1 MQGGPI
7 RPPARS
13 AEPQDYNLYV
23 RCDPAGLFAI
33 VRYARRLRGE
43 HARPHPDRS
52 VRLFGD
58 RIGWTIDGR
67 AHDRP
72 LDDIAEIRLIAGP
85 MFGCSVRFRDAYRLL
100 ISKGDGLGPADRQ
113 RSTRYRDFVLHLHE
127 SLLLSSPGRISLR
140 YLYRPD
146 RSSIR
151 FLHRPNTAGLGI
163 YLLAIAAWSAPVLFF
178 GYGGKFS
185 PARPGLLLAHPPSD
199 PWFWLLALLD
209 LVAVFVTTL
218 VFTLTTSVPYD
229 PNAIPDRLLP
239 GEAEG
244 S

>member
-1 MQGGPI
+1 M
-7 RPPARS
+7 AR
-13 AEPQDYNLYV
+13 AGEPEDYDLYV
-23 RCDPAGLFAI
+23 LSDAAGLSAI
-33 VRYARRLRGE
+33 GRYARRLLGERARRRPFSNSDRG
-43 HARPHPDRS
+43 

-58 RIGWTIDGR
+58 RIGWMIGGR

-85 MFGCSVRFRDAYRLL
+85 MFGCDILFRDAYRLL
-100 ISKGDGLGPADRQ
+100 ISDGAGLGSADWQ

-127 SLLLSSPGRISLR
+127 SLLLRSAGRISLR

-151 FLHRPNTAGLGI
+151 FLRRPDTTGLGI
-163 YLLAIAAWSAPVLFF
+163 CLCLAIAAWSAPVLFF

-185 PARPGLLLAHPPSD
+185 PARPGLLLPHPSSGL
-199 PWFWLLALLD
+199 WFSLLMLLD
-209 LVAVFVTTL
+209 LVVIFATTL
-218 VFTLTTSVPYD
+218 ALIRLTTSVPYD
-229 PNAIPDRLLP
+229 PNAISDRLLP
-239 GEAEG
+239 SGAEG